1 MALTMCVEGLKSSW
15 NSLQEFKLRPSF
27 SRCLLNSP
35 AGDSSGRPWWGPARS
50 SPPPTVRKL
59 EPQQREPARLWG
71 RRWLFTHVLVY
82 RWSWQKGCYTKLWFA
97 KNDNNF
103 HLGCSVV
110 SWGSARVCQ
119 SVGKRFAK
127 CPIRLFWSVFQSDV
141 CFLAAMHTQK
151 GPICFSELIQQ

>member
-1 MALTMCVEGLKSSW
+1 MCVEGLKSSW
-15 NSLQEFKLRPSF
+15 NSLQEFVLRPSF

-35 AGDSSGRPWWGPARS
+35 AGDSSGRPWRGPTWS

-97 KNDNNF
+97 KNENNF
-103 HLGCSVV
+103 PLGCSVV
-110 SWGSARVCQ
+110 SGGSARVCQ

-127 CPIRLFWSVFQSDV
+127 CPIRLFWSVFQSDI
-141 CFLAAMHTQK
+141 CFLASMHTQK
-151 GPICFSELIQQ
+151 GPICFSELVQQ